1 MIYLSS
7 HLVSYHAMPCHLSCK
22 VHGHFK
28 TSKLVIDGFVVC
40 YWMLSFNSMQ
50 CFKKRVLRHKWRYFN
65 CLNYGH
71 LNWIEWRHLIFI
83 IVSSQR
89 MNAHFKH
96 ELRVIVNWDMYLLL
110 WKNKVVAILTQYF
123 LFQNYIDSAIN
134 YVRDLM

>member
-1 MIYLSS
+1 
-7 HLVSYHAMPCHLSCK
+7 
-22 VHGHFK
+22 
-28 TSKLVIDGFVVC
+28 
-40 YWMLSFNSMQ
+40 
-50 CFKKRVLRHKWRYFN
+50 
-65 CLNYGH
+65 
-71 LNWIEWRHLIFI
+71 
-83 IVSSQR
+83 